1 MCYYRIT
8 YELQS
13 ESTLYSLP
21 KCQGTPCS
29 KQALYLKFKSHQRDS
44 NPQTLSSETN
54 TQPFWLN
61 VVVGSN
67 PVAAAHTNVE
77 NKIPNVSDLLK
88 TSDYNYFTSNT
99 LDTKITQK
107 QVS

>member
-1 MCYYRIT
+1 M
-8 YELQS
+8 
-13 ESTLYSLP
+13 
-21 KCQGTPCS
+21 
-29 KQALYLKFKSHQRDS
+29 
-44 NPQTLSSETN
+44 
-54 TQPFWLN
+54 
-61 VVVGSN
+61 VVGSN

-88 TSDYNYFTSNT
+88 TSDYNNFTSNT